1 MSADPLI
8 SDNAAGPL
16 KVLLVSHY
24 YPPHMG
30 GIENVAHSE
39 ARYLTAAGVQ
49 VTVLTSGDRSSVADE
64 DGVRVVRVRA
74 WNGLERKA
82 GVPFPVLG
90 PKLLR
95 RAVRWARWA
104 DVVHIHDAF
113 YLTSWAALTAAK
125 LTGTPVV
132 ATQHVALVHHD
143 SAAVGLV
150 QKAVYASA
158 GRLLMRSARSVFTMN
173 SDVAAFVRGLGARPE
188 RVLHLPNG
196 VDTDLFR
203 PVRDAAEQA
212 AERDRLGLPRA
223 GVLVLFVGRLVPKK
237 GFDLLLAAQ
246 DAGYRLVFA
255 GGPAEALG
263 GAPAEAPDSVVYLGS
278 LAPAEV
284 AAAYRACDV
293 FALPSTSE
301 GFPLTVQEAM
311 SSGIA
316 VVTSDDSGYAA
327 YDLDRDRVSLVDR
340 DPDRLRARLRE
351 IAADAEL
358 RAQMGKYAREYALER
373 FAWPEHASRL
383 IEAYRSAIR
392 AGKSSPRREGSG

>member
-1 MSADPLI
+1 MSD
-8 SDNAAGPL
+8 DVAGPL

-24 YPPHMG
+24 YPPHLG
-30 GIENVAHSE
+30 GIENVVHSE
-39 ARYLTAAGVQ
+39 ARHLTAAGLQ
-49 VTVLTSGDRSSVADE
+49 VTVLTSGERSGVTDE

-113 YLTSWAALTAAK
+113 YLTSWAALTAAT
-125 LTGTPVV
+125 LTCTPTV

-150 QKAVYASA
+150 QKAVYATA

-173 SDVAAFVRGLGARPE
+173 SDVAAFVRALGARPE
-188 RVLHLPNG
+188 RVRHLPNG
-196 VDTDLFR
+196 VDTAVFR

-212 AERDRLGLPRA
+212 AERERLGLPPD
-223 GVLVLFVGRLVPKK
+223 GILVLFVGRFVPKK
-237 GFDLLLAAQ
+237 GFDLLLAA
-246 DAGYRLVFA
+246 DDPGYRLVFA
-255 GGPAEALG
+255 GGPAEALAG
-263 GAPAEAPDSVVYLGS
+263 TEDRAIYLGS
-278 LAPAEV
+278 LAPADV
-284 AAAYRACDV
+284 AAAYRACDI

-316 VVTSDDSGYAA
+316 VLTTDDNGYAA
-327 YDLDRDRVSLVDR
+327 YDLDRDRVSLVHR
-340 DPDRLRARLRE
+340 DTETVRGRLRE
-351 IAADAEL
+351 IAADSES
-358 RAQMGKYAREYALER
+358 RRQMGKYAREYAVER
-373 FAWPEHASRL
+373 FAWPDHASRL
-383 IEAYRSAIR
+383 IETYRSAIR
-392 AGKSSPRREGSG
+392 PGKSSADRG

>member
-1 MSADPLI
+1 MSDAV
-8 SDNAAGPL
+8 AGPL
-16 KVLLVSHY
+16 RVLLVSHY

-30 GIENVAHSE
+30 GIENVAHAE
-39 ARYLTAAGVQ
+39 ARHLTAAGVQ
-49 VTVLTSGDRSSVADE
+49 VTVLTSGERSSVTDE

-90 PKLLR
+90 PQLLR
-95 RAVRWARWA
+95 RALRWVRWA

-113 YLTSWAALTAAK
+113 YLTSWAALSAAK
-125 LTGTPVV
+125 LTGTPAV
-132 ATQHVALVHHD
+132 ATQHVAMVHHE

-150 QKAVYASA
+150 QKAVYATA
-158 GRLLMRSARSVFTMN
+158 GRLLMRRARAVFTMN

-188 RVLHLPNG
+188 RVRHLPNG

-203 PVRDAAEQA
+203 PARDAAEKA
-212 AERDRLGLPRA
+212 AERERLGLPTE
-223 GVLVLFVGRLVPKK
+223 GVLVLFVGRFVPKK
-237 GFDLLLAAQ
+237 GFDLLLAAE
-246 DAGYRLVFA
+246 DPGYRLVFA
-255 GGPAEALG
+255 GGPAEALAG
-263 GAPAEAPDSVVYLGS
+263 APDSVIHLGS
-278 LAPAEV
+278 LSPADV

-316 VVTSDDSGYAA
+316 VLTTDDTGYAA

-340 DPDRLRARLRE
+340 DTETLRLRLRE
-351 IAADAEL
+351 IAADSEL
-358 RAQMGKYAREYALER
+358 RQQMGKYAREYAVER
-373 FAWPEHASRL
+373 FAWPDHASML
-383 IEAYRSAIR
+383 IETYRSAIR
-392 AGKSSPRREGSG
+392 PGGSSADRG

>member
-1 MSADPLI
+1 MSD
-8 SDNAAGPL
+8 AATAPL

-24 YPPHMG
+24 YPPHQG
-30 GIENVAHSE
+30 GIENVAHAE
-39 ARYLTAAGVQ
+39 ARHLTAAGVA
-49 VTVLTSGDRSSVADE
+49 VTVLTSGERSSVTDE

-125 LTGTPVV
+125 LTRTPTV

-150 QKAVYASA
+150 QKAVYATA
-158 GRLLMRSARSVFTMN
+158 GRLLLRGARSVFTMN

-188 RVLHLPNG
+188 RVRHLPNG
-196 VDTDLFR
+196 VDTALFR

-212 AERDRLGLPRA
+212 AERARLGLPRD
-223 GVLVLFVGRLVPKK
+223 GVLVLFVGRFVPKK
-237 GFDLLLAAQ
+237 GFDLLLAAA
-246 DAGYRLVFA
+246 DPAYRLVFA
-255 GGPAEALG
+255 GGPAEAPAAADSALHLG
-263 GAPAEAPDSVVYLGS
+263 PLPPAD
-278 LAPAEV
+278 V

-311 SSGIA
+311 SSGLA
-316 VVTSDDSGYAA
+316 VVTTDDSGYAA

-340 DPDRLRARLRE
+340 DTETLRVRLRE
-351 IAADAEL
+351 IAADSEL
-358 RAQMGKYAREYALER
+358 RGQMGKYAREYAVEH
-373 FAWPEHASRL
+373 FAWPDHASRL

-392 AGKSSPRREGSG
+392 PGKSSADRG

>member
-1 MSADPLI
+1 MSA
-8 SDNAAGPL
+8 AGAPL

-24 YPPHMG
+24 YPPHLG
-30 GIENVAHSE
+30 GIENVVHSE
-39 ARYLTAAGVQ
+39 AQHLTAAGVQ
-49 VTVLTSGDRSSVADE
+49 VTVLTSGERSSVTDE
-64 DGVRVVRVRA
+64 AGVRVVRVRA

-82 GVPFPVLG
+82 GVPFPILG

-95 RAVRWARWA
+95 RALRWTRWA

-125 LTGTPVV
+125 LTGTPTV

-150 QKAVYASA
+150 QKAVYATA

-173 SDVAAFVRGLGARPE
+173 SDVAAFVRALGARPE
-188 RVLHLPNG
+188 RVRHLPNG
-196 VDTDLFR
+196 VDTALFR

-212 AERDRLGLPRA
+212 AERKRLGLPA
-223 GVLVLFVGRLVPKK
+223 DGVLVLFVGRFVPKK
-237 GFDLLLAAQ
+237 GFDLLLAAT
-246 DAGYRLVFA
+246 DPGYRLVFA
-255 GGPAEALG
+255 GGPAEALAA
-263 GAPAEAPDSVVYLGS
+263 APESAVYLGS

-316 VVTSDDSGYAA
+316 VVTTDDRGYAA

-340 DPDRLRARLRE
+340 DTETLRVRLRE
-351 IAADAEL
+351 IAADSEV
-358 RAQMGKYAREYALER
+358 RQQMGKYAREYAIER
-373 FAWPEHASRL
+373 FAWPDHASRL
-383 IEAYRSAIR
+383 IEAYRSVIR
-392 AGKSSPRREGSG
+392 PGKSSADRG

>member
-1 MSADPLI
+1 M

-24 YPPHMG
+24 YPPHLG
-30 GIENVAHSE
+30 GIENVVHAE
-39 ARYLTAAGVQ
+39 ARQLTAAGVA
-49 VTVLTSGDRSSVADE
+49 VTVLTSGERSSVTDE

-125 LTGTPVV
+125 LTRTPVV

-158 GRLLMRSARSVFTMN
+158 GRLLMRSARAVFTMN
-173 SDVAAFVRGLGARPE
+173 SDVAAFARGLGARPE
-188 RVLHLPNG
+188 RVRHLPNG
-196 VDTDLFR
+196 VDTELFR

-212 AERDRLGLPRA
+212 AERERLGLPRE
-223 GVLVLFVGRLVPKK
+223 GVLVLFVGRFVPKK
-237 GFDLLLAAQ
+237 GFDLLLAAADPSYQ
-246 DAGYRLVFA
+246 LVYA
-255 GGPAEALG
+255 GGPAEALA
-263 GAPAEAPDSVVYLGS
+263 GAADSAIYLGS

-301 GFPLTVQEAM
+301 EIG
-311 SSGIA
+311 
-316 VVTSDDSGYAA
+316 
-327 YDLDRDRVSLVDR
+327 
-340 DPDRLRARLRE
+340 RA
-351 IAADAEL
+351 
-358 RAQMGKYAREYALER
+358 
-373 FAWPEHASRL
+373 HV
-383 IEAYRSAIR
+383 
-392 AGKSSPRREGSG
+392 

>member
-1 MSADPLI
+1 MSD
-8 SDNAAGPL
+8 AAAPL

-24 YPPHMG
+24 YPPHLG
-30 GIENVAHSE
+30 GIENVVHSE
-39 ARYLTAAGVQ
+39 ARHLTAAGVE
-49 VTVLTSGDRSSVADE
+49 VTVLTSGERSSVTDE

-82 GVPFPVLG
+82 GVPFPIPG

-125 LTGTPVV
+125 LTRTPTV

-150 QKAVYASA
+150 QKAVYATA
-158 GRLLMRSARSVFTMN
+158 GRLLMRGARSVFTMN

-188 RVLHLPNG
+188 RVRHLPNG
-196 VDTDLFR
+196 VDTALFR

-212 AERDRLGLPRA
+212 AERERLGLPRD
-223 GVLVLFVGRLVPKK
+223 GVLVLFVGRFVPKK
-237 GFDLLLAAQ
+237 GFDLLLAAHGGHYG
-246 DAGYRLVFA
+246 DGDDPGYRLVFA
-255 GGPAEALG
+255 GGPAEALADVG
-263 GAPAEAPDSVVYLGS
+263 DSAIYLGS
-278 LAPAEV
+278 LAPADV

-316 VVTSDDSGYAA
+316 VVTTDDSGYAA

-340 DPDRLRARLRE
+340 DTETLRVRLRE
-351 IAADAEL
+351 IAADSESRL
-358 RAQMGKYAREYALER
+358 QMGKYAREYAVER
-373 FAWPEHASRL
+373 FAWPDHASQL

-392 AGKSSPRREGSG
+392 PGKSSADRG

>member
-1 MSADPLI
+1 MSEA
-8 SDNAAGPL
+8 AAGPL

-30 GIENVAHSE
+30 GIENVVHSE

-49 VTVLTSGDRSSVADE
+49 VTVLTSGERSSVTDE

-82 GVPFPVLG
+82 GVPFPILG

-95 RAVRWARWA
+95 RALRWARWA

-113 YLTSWAALTAAK
+113 YQTSWAALTAAK
-125 LTGTPVV
+125 LTGTPTV

-158 GRLLMRSARSVFTMN
+158 GRLLMRTARTVLTMN

-188 RVLHLPNG
+188 RIRHLPNG
-196 VDTDLFR
+196 TDTALFR

-212 AERDRLGLPRA
+212 AERERLGLPA
-223 GVLVLFVGRLVPKK
+223 EGVLVLFVGRFVPKK

-246 DAGYRLVFA
+246 DPGYHLVFA
-255 GGPAEALG
+255 GGPAEALS
-263 GAPAEAPDSVVYLGS
+263 GAGDSAIYLGS
-278 LAPAEV
+278 LSPADV

-311 SSGIA
+311 SSGLA
-316 VVTSDDSGYAA
+316 VVTTDDSGYAA

-340 DPDRLRARLRE
+340 DTETLRVRLRE
-351 IAADAEL
+351 IAADSEL
-358 RAQMGKYAREYALER
+358 RRQMGKYAREYAVEC
-373 FAWPEHASRL
+373 FAWPDHASKL
-383 IEAYRSAIR
+383 IETYRSAIR
-392 AGKSSPRREGSG
+392 PGTSSADRG

>member
-1 MSADPLI
+1 MSDAV
-8 SDNAAGPL
+8 AGPL
-16 KVLLVSHY
+16 RVLLVSHY

-30 GIENVAHSE
+30 GIENVAHAE
-39 ARYLTAAGVQ
+39 ARHLTAAGVQ
-49 VTVLTSGDRSSVADE
+49 VTVLTSGERSSVTDE

-90 PKLLR
+90 PQLLR
-95 RAVRWARWA
+95 RALRWVRWA

-113 YLTSWAALTAAK
+113 YLTSWAALSAAK
-125 LTGTPVV
+125 LTGTPAV
-132 ATQHVALVHHD
+132 ATQHVAMVHHE

-150 QKAVYASA
+150 QKAVYATA
-158 GRLLMRSARSVFTMN
+158 GRLLMRRARAVFTMN

-188 RVLHLPNG
+188 RVRHLPNG

-203 PVRDAAEQA
+203 PARDAAEKA
-212 AERDRLGLPRA
+212 AERERLGLPA
-223 GVLVLFVGRLVPKK
+223 EGVLVLFVGRFVPKK
-237 GFDLLLAAQ
+237 GFDLLLAAE
-246 DAGYRLVFA
+246 DPGYRLVFA
-255 GGPAEALG
+255 GGPAEALAG
-263 GAPAEAPDSVVYLGS
+263 APDSVIHLGS
-278 LAPAEV
+278 LSPADV

-316 VVTSDDSGYAA
+316 VLTTDDTGYAA

-340 DPDRLRARLRE
+340 DTETLRLRLRE
-351 IAADAEL
+351 IAADSEL
-358 RAQMGKYAREYALER
+358 RQQMGKYAREYAVER
-373 FAWPEHASRL
+373 FAWPDHASML
-383 IEAYRSAIR
+383 IETYRSAIR
-392 AGKSSPRREGSG
+392 PGGSSADRG

>member
-1 MSADPLI
+1 MSTDPPM
-8 SDNAAGPL
+8 SDDARGPL

-24 YPPHMG
+24 YPPHLG
-30 GIENVAHSE
+30 GIENVVHAE
-39 ARYLTAAGVQ
+39 ARYLTAAGVA
-49 VTVLTSGDRSSVADE
+49 VTVLTSGERNSVSDE

-82 GVPFPVLG
+82 GVPFPMMG

-95 RAVRWARWA
+95 RALRWTRWA

-125 LTGTPVV
+125 LTRTPTV

-150 QKAVYASA
+150 QKAVYATA
-158 GRLLMRSARSVFTMN
+158 GRALMRGARAVFTMN

-188 RVLHLPNG
+188 RVRHLPNG
-196 VDTDLFR
+196 VDTALFR
-203 PVRDAAEQA
+203 PVHDAAEQA
-212 AERDRLGLPRA
+212 AERGRLGLPPE
-223 GVLVLFVGRLVPKK
+223 GVLVLFVGRFVPKK
-237 GFDLLLAAQ
+237 GFDLLLAAA
-246 DAGYRLVFA
+246 DPGYRLVFA
-255 GGPAEALG
+255 GGPAEALS
-263 GAPAEAPDSVVYLGS
+263 GAGDADSVVYLGS
-278 LAPAEV
+278 LTPAEV

-316 VVTSDDSGYAA
+316 VVTTDDSGYAA
-327 YDLDRDRVSLVDR
+327 YALDRDRVSLVDR
-340 DPDRLRARLRE
+340 DTEMLRVRLRE
-351 IAADAEL
+351 IAADSEL
-358 RAQMGKYAREYALER
+358 RQQMGKYSREYAVEH
-373 FAWPEHASRL
+373 FAWPDHASKL
-383 IEAYRSAIR
+383 IETYRSAIR
-392 AGKSSPRREGSG
+392 PGSSSADRG

>member
-1 MSADPLI
+1 M

-16 KVLLVSHY
+16 KVLLVCHY
-24 YPPHMG
+24 YPPHLG
-30 GIENVAHSE
+30 GIENVVHSE

-49 VTVLTSGDRSSVADE
+49 VTVLTSGDRSSSTDE

-95 RAVRWARWA
+95 RAMRWARWA

-125 LTGTPVV
+125 LTRTPTV

-150 QKAVYASA
+150 QKAVYATA

-173 SDVAAFVRGLGARPE
+173 SDVATFARGLGAPSGL
-188 RVLHLPNG
+188 VHHLPNG
-196 VDTDLFR
+196 VDTELFR
-203 PVRDAAEQA
+203 PVRDAAEQT
-212 AERDRLGLPRA
+212 AERERLGLPQD
-223 GVLVLFVGRLVPKK
+223 GVLALFVGRFVPKK
-237 GFDLLLAAQ
+237 GFDLLLAAE
-246 DAGYRLVFA
+246 DPGYRLVFA
-255 GGPAEALG
+255 GGPAEALA
-263 GAPAEAPDSVVYLGS
+263 GAPESVIYLGS

-316 VVTSDDSGYAA
+316 VLTTDDSGYAA
-327 YDLDRDRVSLVDR
+327 YDLDRDRVSLIDR
-340 DPDRLRARLRE
+340 DADTLRARLRE
-351 IAADAEL
+351 IAADTEL
-358 RAQMGKYAREYALER
+358 RRQMGKYGREYAVER
-373 FAWPEHASRL
+373 FAWPKHASRL
-383 IEAYRSAIR
+383 IETYRSAID
-392 AGKSSPRREGSG
+392 PRNASADRDPDRDRG